1 MKQNI
6 ITVQIGNVNI
16 DIHMRVSTRTHRL
29 SLKLHPSDNVVYLT
43 KPPLAQQ
50 NDVINFLEKSRGWL
64 AKVLNDRGTN
74 IAFKEGNTIPI
85 LGKDHVI
92 SYLYAETPSIFQA
105 DGHLVVKGFDPI
117 IVPGLVKDWLRT
129 HIYQYLSGASQ
140 NFAKQIGKNVGM
152 ITVKDTKSRW
162 GSCSHSGNLAYSW
175 RLVLAPQSVAEYVC
189 AHEVA
194 HLMEMNHSPK
204 FWKLVGTLCPDY
216 ANQRRWLKVN
226 GKSLFIYG

>member
-1 MKQNI
+1 
-6 ITVQIGNVNI
+6 
-16 DIHMRVSTRTHRL
+16 
-29 SLKLHPSDNVVYLT
+29 
-43 KPPLAQQ
+43 
-50 NDVINFLEKSRGWL
+50 
-64 AKVLNDRGTN
+64 
-74 IAFKEGNTIPI
+74 
-85 LGKDHVI
+85 
-92 SYLYAETPSIFQA
+92 
-105 DGHLVVKGFDPI
+105 
-117 IVPGLVKDWLRT
+117 
-129 HIYQYLSGASQ
+129 
-140 NFAKQIGKNVGM
+140 VGM